1 MTLSIKHDKDKNI
14 IYETNSRLFIGGS
27 IIRMRSLLESFI
39 FIESWF
45 IAAPS
50 PKEKQDLRRIFF
62 SRNGNILVRSEKQQ
76 NGSFFLCMRNNWSV
90 LIGCGNSLELWP
102 RSKAHAA
109 DFIRKL
115 IKNTF
120 FFTTN
125 LQDGDY
131 QLILKVES

>member
-1 MTLSIKHDKDKNI
+1 
-14 IYETNSRLFIGGS
+14 
-27 IIRMRSLLESFI
+27 
-39 FIESWF
+39 
-45 IAAPS
+45 
-50 PKEKQDLRRIFF
+50 
-62 SRNGNILVRSEKQQ
+62 
-76 NGSFFLCMRNNWSV
+76 MRNNWSV